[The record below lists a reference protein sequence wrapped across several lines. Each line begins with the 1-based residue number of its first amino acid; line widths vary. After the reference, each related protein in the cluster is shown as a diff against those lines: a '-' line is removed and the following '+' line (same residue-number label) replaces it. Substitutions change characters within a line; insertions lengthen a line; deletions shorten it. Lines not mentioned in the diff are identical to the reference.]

1 MYKCCIIAQL
11 KIEGIIMIDAE
22 FRSEERF
29 SRLALAYESAQ
40 EKVDVSQC
48 VDSITARHTIQP
60 EIYTTKVSNGKEV
73 LVIEYHD
80 DIFRES
86 GAIFEEMI
94 KVLKVTVCN

>member
-1 MYKCCIIAQL
+1 
-11 KIEGIIMIDAE
+11 MIDAE

-29 SRLALAYESAQ
+29 SRLALAYESSQ
-40 EKVDVSQC
+40 EKIDVAKC
-48 VDSITARHTIQP
+48 VDTITAKHTIQP

-80 DIFRES
+80 DISRES

-94 KVLKVTVCN
+94 KVLNVKVCN